1 MLKTSGGKL
10 PHDKGIVAAIAIAVL
25 GAVNV
30 SSLFTELDDHMYDST
45 VDENHV
51 HLLIKDIANCYCKV
65 RLYHLG
71 KESTAKLSD
80 KNIRRKLNKLVLFN
94 HQ

>member
-10 PHDKGIVAAIAIAVL
+10 SHDKGIVAAIAIAVL

-30 SSLFTELDDHMYDST
+30 SSLFTELDDYMYDST

-51 HLLIKDIANCYCKV
+51 HLLIKDIAKYASTTWAKKAQQSCLIKTS
-65 RLYHLG
+65 G
-71 KESTAKLSD
+71 ES
-80 KNIRRKLNKLVLFN
+80 
-94 HQ
+94 